1 MLYFQQ
7 REPLQQKL
15 KSCRVWGSRSAS
27 APFLHQ
33 PRWPAWLVKYGQ
45 ITPPPRAARHG
56 GGPRPAVDRQSRA
69 VACSQLPCINTSSSS
84 RSDCTDMSYGLT
96 WNKSAR
102 IVSFACGGGGGCDRG
117 VGRLCPERRQNIHES
132 RWDLDRREPR
142 EPLCSRGKPS
152 RARVGPVFVASKS
165 RSLITVPNHWPAL
178 PCAIYSFIHFVLTK
192 QNKKTVLVMKK

>member
-56 GGPRPAVDRQSRA
+56 GGPRPAVDWQSRA

-102 IVSFACGGGGGCDRG
+102 IVSFACGGGGGVWQGCG
-117 VGRLCPERRQNIHES
+117 QVVSGKTAEYSWIQVG
-132 RWDLDRREPR
+132 PR
-142 EPLCSRGKPS
+142 SQGAAWTTVLAWKAISGTCG
-152 RARVGPVFVASKS
+152 ARVRG
-165 RSLITVPNHWPAL
+165 
-178 PCAIYSFIHFVLTK
+178 
-192 QNKKTVLVMKK
+192 Q